1 VSVADDA
8 GAGTDEFGFLG
19 DNARE
24 VGFAPDAVGPVR
36 RVAVDSEAGS
46 VSALVWGEGPP
57 AVVFLH
63 GGAQNAHTWDSTII
77 SLGHDAVAFDLPGHG
92 HSDWRA
98 DHDYLPDANARSLL
112 GPLRSLAPSAGTL
125 VGMSLGGLTAL
136 RMVSSTPGLVERL
149 VLVDITPGVTRQK
162 AKAITDF
169 TSGPES
175 FASVDEVLE
184 RTIAHHPGR
193 SVASLTRGVVHN
205 TRTRSDGR
213 VVWRWDSIRS
223 HDAGHDFSP
232 LWADVEALAV
242 PTLLV
247 RGLASAV
254 VDDDDVAR
262 MRTSCADLTV
272 IDVADAGHSVQGDAP
287 AVLAGAIRDFAR
299 F

>member
-1 VSVADDA
+1 MNVPHDERADA
-8 GAGTDEFGFLG
+8 DEFGFLA

-24 VGFAPDAVGPVR
+24 VGVAPGAVAPVR
-36 RVAVDSEAGS
+36 RVAVDSEAGA
-46 VSALVWGEGPP
+46 VSALVWGFGPP
-57 AVVFLH
+57 VAVFLH

-92 HSDWRA
+92 HSHWRA
-98 DHDYLPDANARSLL
+98 DHDYLPDANARSLQ
-112 GPLRSLAPSAGTL
+112 GPLRALAPTAGTL

-136 RMVSSTPGLVERL
+136 RLVASTPGLVERL
-149 VLVDITPGVTRQK
+149 VLVDITPGVTTEK

-175 FASVDEVLE
+175 FASTDEVLE
-184 RTIAHHPGR
+184 RTIAFHPGR

-205 TRTRSDGR
+205 TRTRPDGR

-232 LWADVEALAV
+232 LWADVEALTV

-262 MRTSCADLTV
+262 MRASCADLTV
-272 IDVADAGHSVQGDAP
+272 VDVPDAGHSVQGDDPVA
-287 AVLAGAIRDFAR
+287 LAEAISDFAR
-299 F
+299 L

>member
-1 VSVADDA
+1 MTVPDDMES
-8 GAGTDEFGFLG
+8 GTDEFGFLA

-24 VGFAPDAVGPVR
+24 VGVDPVAVSPVR
-36 RVAVDSEAGS
+36 RVTVDSEAGS
-46 VSALVWGEGPP
+46 VSALVWGDGAPE
-57 AVVFLH
+57 VVFLH

-92 HSDWRA
+92 HSHWRA

-112 GPLRSLAPSAGTL
+112 GPIKELAPSARTL
-125 VGMSLGGLTAL
+125 VGMSLGGLTAIRL
-136 RMVSSTPGLVERL
+136 VASTPGLVERL
-149 VLVDITPGVTRQK
+149 VLVDITPGVTRDK

-169 TSGPES
+169 TSGPKS

-184 RTIAHHPGR
+184 RTIAFHPER

-205 TRTRSDGR
+205 TRTGPDGS

-232 LWADVEALAV
+232 LWADVEALRV

-272 IDVADAGHSVQGDAP
+272 VDVADAGHSVQGDDPVA
-287 AVLAGAIRDFAR
+287 LAAAIRDFAR
-299 F
+299 R